1 MIHVRLKPEVE
12 AALAAE
18 AQARGMALD
27 RYVEEIVESRT
38 ATGREGHNQR
48 RLAVEAMMQFA
59 RKHQIETGGQSIENM
74 LHEGHK
80 Y

>member
-12 AALAAE
+12 AVLSRE
-18 AQARGMALD
+18 AQARGIALD
-27 RYVEEIVESRT
+27 RYVEEIVEER
-38 ATGREGHNQR
+38 AVCGGEVRADR
-48 RLAVEAMMQFA
+48 RRAVEAMMQFA
-59 RKHQIETGGQSIENM
+59 RKHQLQTGDQSVKDM

>member
-27 RYVEEIVESRT
+27 RYLEEIVATRNTT
-38 ATGREGHNQR
+38 AHEDRSER
-48 RLAVEAMMQFA
+48 KRAIEAMMQFA
-59 RKHQIETGGQSIENM
+59 RKHSLQSGGQSIKDM

>member
-1 MIHVRLKPEVE
+1 MIHVRLKPEIE
-12 AALAAE
+12 AALSAE
-18 AQARGMALD
+18 AQARGIALD

-38 ATGREGHNQR
+38 AVGREGRDQR
-48 RLAVEAMMQFA
+48 RRAVDAMMQFA
-59 RKHQIETGGQSIENM
+59 CKHRVETGGHSIKGM

>member
-1 MIHVRLKPEVE
+1 MIHIRLKPEVE

-18 AQARGMALD
+18 ARARGMALD
-27 RYVEEIVESRT
+27 HYLEEIVETRSAAAHEDRSE
-38 ATGREGHNQR
+38 RKK
-48 RLAVEAMMQFA
+48 AVEAMMRFA
-59 RKHQIETGGQSIENM
+59 RAHRIKTGGQSIKDM

>member
-27 RYVEEIVESRT
+27 RYLEELLEARGS
-38 ATGREGHNQR
+38 ATQEGRAER
-48 RLAVEAMMQFA
+48 KRAVEAMMRFSS
-59 RKHQIETGGQSIENM
+59 KHRIETGGQSIEDM

-80 Y
+80 H

>member
-1 MIHVRLKPEVE
+1 MIHVRLKPEIE
-12 AALAAE
+12 AALSAE
-18 AQARGMALD
+18 AQARGIALD

-38 ATGREGHNQR
+38 AVGSEGRDQR
-48 RLAVEAMMQFA
+48 RRAVEAMMQFA
-59 RKHQIETGGQSIENM
+59 RKQRVQAGGQSIKDM

>member
-1 MIHVRLKPEVE
+1 MIHIRLKPEVE

-27 RYVEEIVESRT
+27 HYVEEIVESRT
-38 ATGREGHNQR
+38 ATGREGRDQR
-48 RLAVEAMMQFA
+48 RLAIEAMMQFA
-59 RKHQIETGGQSIENM
+59 RRNRINTGGQSIKDM